1 VSGKDNGYSYNTARS
16 SFFYFM
22 IMQLIWGSNDFSIA
36 SNAFSYYNYKLES
49 TFFDENKKDD

>member
-1 VSGKDNGYSYNTARS
+1 VEKTMDTATTLLVLLLRLYDNAIDFGVQ
-16 SFFYFM
+16 M
-22 IMQLIWGSNDFSIA
+22 ISPIA